1 MMFYFLCRIG
11 YFLAMVFPKKALY
24 AAACF
29 LADIYWVFVPKDR
42 SGVESNLRAI
52 LGPGISDKDLKRTAS
67 RVCRNFAKY
76 LVDFFSASKI
86 DGDYVK
92 KFVMIKG
99 RHNLDAALAKGR
111 GVIVLSAHLGN
122 WELGGSILPQIGY
135 PLSAVVLTH
144 KNKKMNEFFTRQRLA
159 GKMRPIE
166 VGLSLKACY
175 KVLRGNGLLALL
187 GDLDF
192 TGNGIPLDFFG
203 NKRFIPKGPA
213 VLSYRIGSA
222 VVPVFLV
229 REEGDTFR
237 LILEKPIYPD
247 CNMDEETAVV
257 DLTKKYISLIEFYIR
272 RYPDQWCIFR
282 NMWEQDENRMMVN
295 YKTGLN
301 SGDPPKT
308 D

>member
-1 MMFYFLCRIG
+1 MIFYFLCRIG
-11 YFLAMVFPKKALY
+11 YFLAMVFPKKVLY
-24 AAACF
+24 AIACF
-29 LADIYWVFVPKDR
+29 LADIYWLVSPKDR

-52 LGPGISDKDLKRTAS
+52 IGLGISDRDLKRMAP

-76 LVDFFSASKI
+76 LVDFFSASKL
-86 DGDYVK
+86 DEDYIK
-92 KFVMIKG
+92 KFVRIKG
-99 RHNLDAALAKGR
+99 VHNLDAALAKGR

-122 WELGGSILPQIGY
+122 WELGGFIVSCLGY

-144 KNKKMNEFFTRQRLA
+144 KNKKMNDFFTRQRLA

-175 KVLRGNGLLALL
+175 RVLKDNGLVALL

-192 TGNGIPLDFFG
+192 MGNGLPLDFFG

-222 VVPVFLV
+222 VVPIFLV

-237 LILEKPIYPD
+237 LIIEKPIYPD
-247 CNMDEETAVV
+247 YNMDEGTAVV
-257 DLTKKYISLIEFYIR
+257 ELTKKYISLIEFYIR
-272 RYPDQWCIFR
+272 QYPDQWCVFR
-282 NMWEQDENRMMVN
+282 NMWEHDENRIKVN
-295 YKTGLN
+295 YKTGSQIGQGN
-301 SGDPPKT
+301 E
-308 D
+308 

>member
-11 YFLAMVFPKKALY
+11 YFLTMVFPKKVLY
-24 AAACF
+24 AIACF
-29 LADIYWVFVPKDR
+29 LADIYWLFSPKDR

-52 LGPGISDKDLKRTAS
+52 LGLGISDKDLKQMAPG
-67 RVCRNFAKY
+67 VCRNFAKY

-92 KFVMIKG
+92 KFVRIKG
-99 RHNLDAALAKGR
+99 VHNLDAALAKGR

-122 WELGGSILPQIGY
+122 WELGGFVVSQMGY

-166 VGLSLKACY
+166 TGLSLKACY
-175 KVLRGNGLLALL
+175 RVLRDNGLVALL

-192 TGNGIPLDFFG
+192 MGNGLPLDFFG

-222 VVPVFLV
+222 VVPIFLV

-237 LILEKPIYPD
+237 LIIEKPIYPD
-247 CNMDEETAVV
+247 YNMDEGTAVV
-257 DLTKKYISLIEFYIR
+257 ELTKKYISLIEFYIR

-282 NMWEQDENRMMVN
+282 NMWEHDENRMMVN
-295 YKTGLN
+295 YKTG
-301 SGDPPKT
+301 SKIG
-308 D
+308 